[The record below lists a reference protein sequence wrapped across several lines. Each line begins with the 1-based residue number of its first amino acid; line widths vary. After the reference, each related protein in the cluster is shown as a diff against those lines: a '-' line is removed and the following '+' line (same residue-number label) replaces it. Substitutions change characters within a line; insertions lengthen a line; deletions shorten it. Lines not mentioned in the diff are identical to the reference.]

1 MKPPSP
7 QTDSVPGL
15 RANALSFSSVLTQG
29 ITHIAPAMGL
39 VVTVQFVTT
48 MAGIASPLA
57 YGIAFLI
64 VLMLGVCL
72 AQLALHLPSAGG
84 YYTYVSRSLNPKAG
98 FLAAWMFFLY
108 DPLTAAVNLA
118 YMGFLLQTTLRIE
131 AHVNCPWYV
140 FYVIL
145 ALLITLLIYR
155 GIEISAAFVT
165 WLTVIEVLIII
176 VLAIA
181 SLMHPGDGRLHL
193 QDFVSVHDFRKKGLY
208 LAIVF
213 SIFTFTG
220 FEAVAPLA
228 EETRN
233 PRRAI
238 PRAILLSITLM
249 GAFFVFTTVA
259 ILTGWGNSHI
269 DTFAQSA
276 ENPVIL
282 LAKRLWGAA
291 WIFVLVAVLN
301 SILGAAISGT
311 NAAIRVFYAMGRARS
326 LPAALEYIHP
336 RFRTPVNAILLQ
348 TFITLTIGI
357 AIGFWIGPDQEY
369 YFLGVTMT
377 LTLIF
382 IYSAGNVGVF
392 FLYRRERRAEF
403 SPVLHFLFPVLS
415 TLSLL
420 WVAYHSVVPL
430 PDRPLRYAPI
440 LVGTWLLAGLL
451 VLLTVR
457 RASNMPLLPL
467 DSANLNSASVPE
479 TAALAGHPRQGI

>member
-1 MKPPSP
+1 MKPLSP
-7 QTDSVPGL
+7 QTDSL
-15 RANALSFSSVLTQG
+15 RANALSFTSVLTQS

-48 MAGIASPLA
+48 MAGVASPLA
-57 YGIAFLI
+57 FGIAFLI
-64 VLMLGVCL
+64 VMMLGVCL

-98 FLAAWMFFLY
+98 FLVGWMFFIY
-108 DPLTAAVNLA
+108 DPLTAAINLA
-118 YMGFLLQTTLRIE
+118 YLGFLLQTTLKIE
-131 AHVNCPWYV
+131 AHITCPWYV
-140 FYVIL
+140 VYVVF

-155 GIEISAAFVT
+155 GIEISAAFVMWFT
-165 WLTVIEVLIII
+165 IIEVVIII
-176 VLAIA
+176 GLAIS
-181 SLMHPGDGRLHL
+181 SLMHPGDGRIHL
-193 QDFVSVHDFRKKGLY
+193 QDFMSPHNFQNKGLY

-220 FEAVAPLA
+220 FEAIAPLA
-228 EETRN
+228 EETRD
-233 PRRAI
+233 PRRTI

-249 GAFFVFTTVA
+249 GIFFVFTTLA

-269 DTFAQSA
+269 DTFAGST

-291 WIFVLVAVLN
+291 WIFVLVAVMN

-311 NAAIRVFYAMGRARS
+311 NAAVRVFFAMGRARS
-326 LPAALEYIHP
+326 MPASLAYIHP
-336 RFRTPVNAILLQ
+336 RFKTPVNAILLQ

-357 AIGFWIGPDQEY
+357 AIGVWIGPDQEY
-369 YFLGVTMT
+369 FFIGVLMT
-377 LTLIF
+377 LVLIF
-382 IYSAGNVGVF
+382 IYSAGNIGVF
-392 FLYRRERRAEF
+392 FLYRRERPAEF
-403 SPVLHFLFPVLS
+403 SPVLHFVFPLLS
-415 TLSLL
+415 TLSML

-430 PDRPLRYAPI
+430 PPAPLRYVPV
-440 LVGTWLLAGLL
+440 LVGTWLLAGVV

-467 DSANLNSASVPE
+467 DAVDLHPASAAEAP
-479 TAALAGHPRQGI
+479 TPTR

>member
-1 MKPPSP
+1 MEPASP
-7 QTDSVPGL
+7 DTASL

-64 VLMLGVCL
+64 VMMLGVCL

-84 YYTYVSRSLNPKAG
+84 YYTYVCRSLNPRAG
-98 FLAAWMFFLY
+98 FLTGWMFFLY

-118 YMGFLLQTTLRIE
+118 YLGFLVQTTLRIE
-131 AHVNCPWYV
+131 THINCPWYV
-140 FYVIL
+140 VYV
-145 ALLITLLIYR
+145 ACSLLITLLIYR
-155 GIEISAAFVT
+155 GIEISAAFVM
-165 WLTVIEVLIII
+165 WLTIVEIFIII

-181 SLMHPGDGRLHL
+181 SLLHPGDGHLHL
-193 QDFVSVHDFRKKGLY
+193 QDFVSLHDFKKKGLY

-220 FEAVAPLA
+220 FEAIAPLA
-228 EETRN
+228 EETTN
-233 PRRAI
+233 PRRTI

-249 GAFFVFTTVA
+249 GVFFVFTSVA
-259 ILTGWGNSHI
+259 IITGWGNSHI
-269 DTFAQSA
+269 DSFAHSA

-291 WIFVLVAVLN
+291 WVFVMIAVLN

-326 LPAALEYIHP
+326 MPAALETIHP
-336 RFRTPVNAILLQ
+336 RFRTPVNAIILQ

-369 YFLGVTMT
+369 YFLGITMT
-377 LTLIF
+377 LVLIF
-382 IYSAGNVGVF
+382 IYSAGNIGVF
-392 FLYRRERRAEF
+392 FLYRRERPAEF
-403 SPVLHFLFPVLS
+403 SPLLHFLFPLLS
-415 TLSLL
+415 TVSLL
-420 WVAYHSVVPL
+420 WVAYKSVVPL
-430 PDRPLRYAPI
+430 PDAPLRYAPM
-440 LVGTWLLAGLL
+440 LVGTWLVAGLL

-467 DSANLNSASVPE
+467 DAVEMTPAKVSEIPFS
-479 TAALAGHPRQGI
+479 TR

>member
-1 MKPPSP
+1 MKPSSP
-7 QTDSVPGL
+7 QTDGL

-118 YMGFLLQTTLRIE
+118 YLGFLLQTTLRIE

-140 FYVIL
+140 FYIIL

-193 QDFVSVHDFRKKGLY
+193 QDFVSVHDFRKKGFY

-228 EETRN
+228 EETRD

-249 GAFFVFTTVA
+249 GA
-259 ILTGWGNSHI
+259 
-269 DTFAQSA
+269 
-276 ENPVIL
+276 
-282 LAKRLWGAA
+282 
-291 WIFVLVAVLN
+291 
-301 SILGAAISGT
+301 
-311 NAAIRVFYAMGRARS
+311 
-326 LPAALEYIHP
+326 
-336 RFRTPVNAILLQ
+336 
-348 TFITLTIGI
+348 
-357 AIGFWIGPDQEY
+357 
-369 YFLGVTMT
+369 
-377 LTLIF
+377 
-382 IYSAGNVGVF
+382 
-392 FLYRRERRAEF
+392 
-403 SPVLHFLFPVLS
+403 
-415 TLSLL
+415 
-420 WVAYHSVVPL
+420 
-430 PDRPLRYAPI
+430 
-440 LVGTWLLAGLL
+440 
-451 VLLTVR
+451 
-457 RASNMPLLPL
+457 
-467 DSANLNSASVPE
+467 
-479 TAALAGHPRQGI
+479 

>member
-1 MKPPSP
+1 MTPSS
-7 QTDSVPGL
+7 QTDGL
-15 RANALSFSSVLTQG
+15 RANALSFASVLTQG

-84 YYTYVSRSLNPKAG
+84 YYTYVSRSLNPKVG
-98 FLAAWMFFLY
+98 FLAGWMFFLY

-118 YMGFLLQTTLRIE
+118 YLGFLMQTTLRIE
-131 AHVNCPWYV
+131 AHVSCPWYV
-140 FYVIL
+140 IYIVF

-155 GIEISAAFVT
+155 GIEISAAFVMWFT
-165 WLTVIEVLIII
+165 ILECAIIL

-181 SLMHPGDGRLHL
+181 SLMHPGDGRIHL
-193 QDFVSVHDFRKKGLY
+193 QDFISVHDFNRKGFY

-220 FEAVAPLA
+220 FEAIAPLA
-228 EETRN
+228 EETRD
-233 PRRAI
+233 PRRNI
-238 PRAILLSITLM
+238 PRAILLSIGLM
-249 GAFFVFTTVA
+249 GAFFVFSTVA
-259 ILTGWGNSHI
+259 IITGWGNSHI
-269 DTFAQSA
+269 ETFAVSA

-291 WIFVLVAVLN
+291 WIFVLVAVIN

-311 NAAIRVFYAMGRARS
+311 NAAIRVFYAMGRAGS
-326 LPAALEYIHP
+326 LPDSLAYIHP
-336 RFRTPVNAILLQ
+336 RFRSPVHAIALQ
-348 TFITLTIGI
+348 TLITLTIGI
-357 AIGFWIGPDQEY
+357 GIGFWIGPDQEY

-377 LTLIF
+377 LVLIF
-382 IYSAGNVGVF
+382 LYSAGNIGVY
-392 FLYRRERRAEF
+392 FLYRRERPAEF
-403 SPVLHFLFPVLS
+403 SPVLHFLFPLLS
-415 TLSLL
+415 TVSMV

-430 PDRPLRYAPI
+430 PEAPLRYAPI
-440 LVGTWLLAGLL
+440 LVGGWLLAGLL
-451 VLLTVR
+451 ILWTVP

-467 DSANLNSASVPE
+467 DAAGLVPASSP
-479 TAALAGHPRQGI
+479 TRAASWDSGLP